1 MPIDA
6 VLAGLIMII
15 SFAIS
20 HSAIQIEGIDWVE
33 PVIVWVAVC
42 MPTGSG
48 KSTLCKFLRSLVK
61 KSRAQCE
68 ADDDG
73 PFWLADDQS
82 FEKLGELM
90 EKNHGKLLGLYDEL
104 SMFLAQINVCRGRTV
119 TDSQQVST
127 FRQLY
132 GSDQW
137 IRRTGKFS
145 C

>member
-1 MPIDA
+1 MPGDA
-6 VLAGLIMII
+6 VLAGLVMIV
-15 SFAIS
+15 SFAVS
-20 HSAIQIEGIDWVE
+20 HSDIQIERIHWVE

-42 MPTGSG
+42 MPTRSG

-61 KSRAQCE
+61 KSQDQCQG
-68 ADDDG
+68 DDDC
-73 PFWLADDQS
+73 PFWLSDDQS

-104 SMFLAQINVCRGRTV
+104 SMFLAQVNVCRGRTV

-127 FRQLY
+127 FLQLY

-137 IRRTGKFS
+137 IRRTHT
-145 C
+145 